1 MLDKLKNLA
10 GLKKQAGEM
19 KKQLDAE
26 NVSGSALGGKVRIF
40 IDGSQKV
47 KEVFIDESLLNVE
60 SKEDLEMAVKDAFE
74 KANKEMQMIMFR
86 KMQSGEMQ
94 MPSL

>member
-10 GLKKQAGEM
+10 GLKKQASEM
-19 KKQLDAE
+19 KKQLGEE
-26 NVSGSALGGKVRIF
+26 NAVGESLGGKVKIA
-40 IDGSQKV
+40 IDGNQKI
-47 KEVFIDESLLNVE
+47 KEVSIDESLLNTE

-74 KANKEMQMIMFR
+74 KANKEMQMIMFK

-94 MPSL
+94 MPQL